1 MTRYSNYESRSV
13 MEKRQLLGI
22 DIGTSACKVVVFDES
37 GRLLAQASRPYDVYY
52 PNPGWAE
59 QDPDQ
64 WWHAVCGAVRE
75 VVNSEYVVLDRI
87 TGIGVDG
94 QGWSVVPID
103 RVGRCLAHTPIWFD
117 TRARSICEDVTARIS
132 EDEIFA
138 ILGNRFLPSYC
149 TPKVLWFK
157 QERPDV
163 YRNTWKFLQSNG
175 YIVYRLTGIASQDYS
190 QGYGIHFFDI
200 AQREWNGAMADKLGL
215 SPELF
220 GQLCACDQVVGTVT
234 RSAAEMTGLRAGIPV
249 VAGGLDAASSTL
261 GVGVYKPG
269 QAQEQGGTA
278 GGMSICTNRPLS
290 HKKLILGTHIVPD
303 RWLLQG
309 GTVGGGGALKWFRN
323 ELAPE
328 MSYDELT
335 ALAEEVP
342 AGAEGVC
349 FLPYLAGERSPIW
362 DPDAKGVFYGLTF
375 DKKKGHFARAVL
387 EGVAYSLEHNLQTAY
402 EAGVTVEAMNA
413 QGGAA
418 NSALWTQMKA
428 DITGLPI
435 NVPDSDT
442 ASALG
447 ACILAGV
454 GVGVFS
460 DYGEAVSRTVT
471 FRRRYEPD
479 PERLHAYEKTKR
491 LYRQLYKDL
500 KNTFKEFR

>member
-1 MTRYSNYESRSV
+1 
-13 MEKRQLLGI
+13 
-22 DIGTSACKVVVFDES
+22 
-37 GRLLAQASRPYDVYY
+37 
-52 PNPGWAE
+52 
-59 QDPDQ
+59 
-64 WWHAVCGAVRE
+64 
-75 VVNSEYVVLDRI
+75 
-87 TGIGVDG
+87 
-94 QGWSVVPID
+94 
-103 RVGRCLAHTPIWFD
+103 
-117 TRARSICEDVTARIS
+117 
-132 EDEIFA
+132 
-138 ILGNRFLPSYC
+138 
-149 TPKVLWFK
+149 
-157 QERPDV
+157 
-163 YRNTWKFLQSNG
+163 
-175 YIVYRLTGIASQDYS
+175 
-190 QGYGIHFFDI
+190 
-200 AQREWNGAMADKLGL
+200 
-215 SPELF
+215 
-220 GQLCACDQVVGTVT
+220 
-234 RSAAEMTGLRAGIPV
+234 MTGLRAGIPV

-278 GGMSICTNRPLS
+278 GGMSICTDRPLS
-290 HKKLILGTHIVPD
+290 HKKLILGTHVVPD

-328 MSYDELT
+328 LSYDELT
-335 ALAEEVP
+335 ALAEGVP

-375 DKKKGHFARAVL
+375 DKKQEHFVRAVL
-387 EGVAYSLEHNLQTAY
+387 EGVAYSLAHNLETAY

-447 ACILAGV
+447 ACMLAGV

-500 KNTFKEFR
+500 KNTFKEFH